1 MTEVTPTGPQDSA
14 ATTAAAVPPEAPIKA
29 EAAQAAATKKTNLR
43 EYGIVGA
50 LVAIV
55 ILFQVLTGGKL
66 LMPDNVASLFQQNAY
81 VMVLAIGMVMVIIAG
96 HIDLSVG
103 SIVAFIGGVL
113 AIAMVNWNLP
123 WVLAVI
129 IGLALGLVIGAWQGF
144 WVAYVGVP
152 AFIVTLAGMLIFRG
166 LAILIVGE
174 TIAGL
179 PSGFVGIS
187 NAGLLGLLGYAGAAD
202 ILTLVIGIAAIV
214 AFLFSQVRTRRTMK
228 SHDLRVEPSAMFLT
242 KLVGVSLLI
251 AVFTWILAQSA
262 IGTPYVLILVAIL
275 ILAYAF
281 LMGRTVFG
289 RHIYAIGGN
298 VHAAVLSGV
307 NVKTMNFRI
316 FVNMGLLASIAALV
330 TTSRAGAALA
340 AAGSNYE
347 LDAIAACFI
356 GGTAVTGGVGK
367 VSGVIVGAL
376 IMGVLNMGLS
386 IIGTNPALQNV
397 IKGLVLLIAV
407 AFDLINKRRAAGA

>member
-1 MTEVTPTGPQDSA
+1 
-14 ATTAAAVPPEAPIKA
+14 
-29 EAAQAAATKKTNLR
+29 
-43 EYGIVGA
+43 
-50 LVAIV
+50 
-55 ILFQVLTGGKL
+55 
-66 LMPDNVASLFQQNAY
+66 
-81 VMVLAIGMVMVIIAG
+81 VLAIGMVLVIIAG

-103 SIVAFIGGVL
+103 SIAAFVGIVVAL
-113 AIAMVNWNLP
+113 AMRSTGACPGRRRSSSGWSSAAI
-123 WVLAVI
+123 
-129 IGLALGLVIGAWQGF
+129 IGAWQGF
-144 WVAYVGVP
+144 WVAYVGIP

-166 LAILIVGE
+166 L
-174 TIAGL
+174 
-179 PSGFVGIS
+179 
-187 NAGLLGLLGYAGAAD
+187 
-202 ILTLVIGIAAIV
+202 TLVIGIVAIV
-214 AFLFSQVRTRRTMK
+214 AFVFSQIRTRRTMRT
-228 SHDLRVEPSAMFLT
+228 HDLRVEPSAMFFT
-242 KLVGVSLLI
+242 KLIGVSVLI

-262 IGTPYVLILVAIL
+262 IGTPYVLILVAVL
-275 ILAYAF
+275 IFAYAF

-316 FVNMGLLASIAALV
+316 FINIGLLAAIAAVV

-340 AAGSNYE
+340 AAGNNYE

-386 IIGTNPALQNV
+386 ILGTNPALQNV

-407 AFDLINKRRAAGA
+407 AFDLVNKRRAAGA